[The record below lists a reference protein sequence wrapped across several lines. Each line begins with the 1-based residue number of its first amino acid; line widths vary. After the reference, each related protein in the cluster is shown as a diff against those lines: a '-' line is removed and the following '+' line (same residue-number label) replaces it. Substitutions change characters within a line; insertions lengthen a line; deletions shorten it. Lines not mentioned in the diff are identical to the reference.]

1 MPDAYDRSLVP
12 VMFRPYAVELA
23 QRVADLEPARVLEI
37 AAGTGVVTEKL
48 LETLPHGTVTATDLN
63 PAMVAVGSSRAPG
76 AKWQQADA
84 LELPFPD
91 AAFDLVLCQFGVMF
105 FPDKPAAFRQAR
117 RVLTPTGRF
126 LFTSWDSLQTNTF
139 AAALVDSLK
148 RVFPEHPPTF
158 VAAVPHGYSDLAIIT
173 ADLAEGGM
181 QVLAAETLTL
191 QGRADSAADFARGL
205 CTGSPLRFA
214 LEARGDLGQITEMIA
229 EDMEAR
235 LGPGP
240 VFGQLAAHVVEAEPA
255 TTPR

>member
-1 MPDAYDRSLVP
+1 MPDAYDRWLVP

-23 QRVADLEPARVLEI
+23 QRVADLEPACVLEV

-48 LETLPHGTVTATDLN
+48 LEALPHGSVTATDLN

-84 LELPFPD
+84 LELPFSD
-91 AAFDLVLCQFGVMF
+91 GEFELVLCQFGVMF
-105 FPDKPAAFRQAR
+105 FADKPAAFRQVR
-117 RVLTPTGRF
+117 RVLTLGGRF
-126 LFTSWDSLQTNTF
+126 LFTSWDSLQANTF
-139 AAALVDSLK
+139 AAALVATLE
-148 RVFPEHPPTF
+148 RVLPENPPTF

-173 ADLAEGGM
+173 ADLSEGGM
-181 QVLAAETLTL
+181 EVLATETLIL
-191 QGRADSAADFARGL
+191 EGRAESAAEFARGL

-229 EDMEAR
+229 EDMEVR

-240 VFGQLAAHVVEAEPA
+240 VFGQLAAHVIEAEPV
-255 TTPR
+255 TTPH